1 VLLLVATAFVLTSVV
16 DPNRYRGKI
25 EGIVADLAGRP
36 FVIQGDLAITWYPWL
51 GIRTGAAH
59 LDNAPGVGGPP
70 IVEWQSINVAAK
82 VWPLLHGEI
91 VADRIRL
98 QSPSIHLRRD
108 KQGHG
113 NWEGLGGSQVGGNSA
128 GPTAAGADGS
138 ATGAAGAAPGGGV
151 RGAGSTGGPT
161 GRKGSGRQVQIAG
174 VEIRDGT
181 VDYIDEAT
189 GMQATLSNLELDV
202 GEWRA
207 GKSLPVH
214 TKFLAHTQSLPPDG
228 VWVQLDAP
236 ELAVRPSP
244 LAVTAPKLTVKV
256 ANAQADGDLSY
267 EQTAD
272 ADANAHG
279 SADARAE
286 AHVEAHGSAGAQVA
300 ARGPGDAHV
309 AAHGPGDA
317 HVAAHGPGDAHA
329 AAHGPDDAHVAAHG
343 PDDAHVA
350 AHGPDDAYVAAHDST
365 GTHVKAHGSV
375 VLRTPSLR
383 ELANRLA
390 LNQSLPH
397 DPTTLGPLELATTW
411 NYDNGSIAA
420 KPLALKL
427 DGVSFSGW
435 LQRSAPPKPMWGF
448 ELHGD
453 RIDLSRY
460 VSVDSQNKKPFEL
473 PVEALRAIQANGSLI
488 FDQVVLAD
496 THMADVRLKLQTP
509 EQHP

>member
-1 VLLLVATAFVLTSVV
+1 MRDAAEAVRIAKWTAIILGGVVLLLVATAFVLTSVV

-59 LDNAPGVGGPP
+59 LDNAPGVGGLP

-98 QSPSIHLRRD
+98 QGPSIHLRRD

-113 NWEGLGGSQVGGNSA
+113 NWEGLGGRRVDGNSA
-128 GPTAAGADGS
+128 AP
-138 ATGAAGAAPGGGV
+138 AAP
-151 RGAGSTGGPT
+151 
-161 GRKGSGRQVQIAG
+161 GSGRQVQIAG

-236 ELAVRPSP
+236 ELAVRPNP
-244 LAVTAPKLTVKV
+244 IAVTAPKLTVKV

-267 EQTAD
+267 EQIAD
-272 ADANAHG
+272 ADTNAHGSADPRVEAHGTGEARVSTHNSADAHVAAHG
-279 SADARAE
+279 SADARVEARGSGD
-286 AHVEAHGSAGAQVA
+286 AHVEAL
-300 ARGPGDAHV
+300 GPG
-309 AAHGPGDA
+309 AA
-317 HVAAHGPGDAHA
+317 
-329 AAHGPDDAHVAAHG
+329 
-343 PDDAHVA
+343 
-350 AHGPDDAYVAAHDST
+350 
-365 GTHVKAHGSV
+365 HVKAHGSV

-435 LQRSAPPKPMWGF
+435 LQRSAPPKPMWDF

-453 RIDLSRY
+453 RIDLGRY
-460 VSVDSQNKKPFEL
+460 VNADSQNKKPFEL
-473 PVEALRAIQANGSLI
+473 PVEALRAIHANGSLI